1 MPPRRHVQ
9 KSRAIDKTKGLPHL
23 LGAPRDPAPGATP
36 MDFDFSEKSLRLQA
50 AVKTF
55 MAEHIAPRVA
65 EYAALEQQGI
75 YPPPFLDELKAKARA
90 QGLWN
95 LFLPGLEPDQPGTQM
110 SNLDYAPCAEIMGR
124 IDWASEVFNCSA
136 PDTGNMELL
145 HLAGTPPQ
153 KERWLTPLLDGR
165 IRSSFAMTEPD
176 VASSD
181 ATNIRTSIRRDGS
194 DWVIEGRKWFIT
206 NAADPRTKLFIVM
219 GQTSPDRVEAH
230 RRQSMV
236 LVPADAAGLTIVRNP
251 PVMHQVHLNG
261 HCEVLFDKVRVPAE
275 NLLGEEGGGFA
286 LAQARLGPGRI
297 HHCMRAL
304 GAAELALELMIER
317 SLQRR
322 TFGQMLHEHGT
333 IREWIALS
341 RIEIEQARLLVLKA
355 AWLIDKHGTKAARR
369 EVSLIKVIVPRIE
382 VAIANRAMQVF
393 GAKGL
398 TQDTP
403 LPDIWTHGRYLQIV
417 DGPDEVHLRAIAR
430 AEIRAWEKSRTNH
443 P

>member
-1 MPPRRHVQ
+1 
-9 KSRAIDKTKGLPHL
+9 
-23 LGAPRDPAPGATP
+23 
-36 MDFDFSEKSLRLQA
+36 MDFAFSEKSQRIQA
-50 AVKTF
+50 AVKQF
-55 MAEHIAPRVA
+55 MDEHVAPREA
-65 EYAALEQQGI
+65 EFAELEDKGVF
-75 YPPPFLDELKAKARA
+75 PPPFMEELKAKARA

-95 LFLPGLEPDQPGTQM
+95 LFLPGLKSDEPGTQM

-145 HLAGTPPQ
+145 HLAASSSQ
-153 KERWLTPLLDGR
+153 KEQWLKPLLEGR
-165 IRSSFAMTEPD
+165 IRSSFAMTEPE

-181 ATNIRTSIRRDGS
+181 ATNIRTAITRDGGE
-194 DWVIEGRKWFIT
+194 WVISGRKWMIT
-206 NAADPRTKLFIVM
+206 NAADPRTKIFIVM
-219 GQTSPDRVEAH
+219 GQTSPDRAEVH
-230 RRQSMV
+230 CRQSMV
-236 LVPADAAGLTIVRNP
+236 LVPADSNGLTVVRNP
-251 PVMHQVHLNG
+251 PIMHHVHGNG
-261 HCEVLFDKVRVPAE
+261 HCEVLFDKVRIPAE

-297 HHCMRAL
+297 HHCMRAI
-304 GAAELALELMIER
+304 GAAERALELMIQR
-317 SLQRR
+317 SLERR

-341 RIEIEQARLLVLKA
+341 RIELEQARLLVFKT
-355 AWLIDKHGTKAARR
+355 AWLIDQYGTKAARR

-398 TQDTP
+398 TGDTP

-417 DGPDEVHLRAIAR
+417 DGPDEVHLRSIAR
-430 AEIRAWEKSRTNH
+430 AEVRAMEKRMGKPS
-443 P
+443 

>member
-1 MPPRRHVQ
+1 MNFEFSA
-9 KSRAIDKTKGLPHL
+9 KSQRIQGLLRAFIAEHL
-23 LGAPRDPAPGATP
+23 LPR
-36 MDFDFSEKSLRLQA
+36 EEERKL
-50 AVKTF
+50 
-55 MAEHIAPRVA
+55 
-65 EYAALEQQGI
+65 LEEDGVF
-75 YPPPFLDELKAKARA
+75 PLPFLEDLKAKARA

-95 LFLPGLEPDQPGTQM
+95 LFLPELKPDEPGTQM

-124 IDWASEVFNCSA
+124 MPWSSEVFNCSA

-145 HLAGTPPQ
+145 HLAATPAQ
-153 KERWLTPLLDGR
+153 KNAWLMPLLEGR

-181 ATNIRTSIRRDGS
+181 ATNIRTSIRRDGG
-194 DWVIEGRKWFIT
+194 DFVINGRKWFIT
-206 NAADPRTKLFIVM
+206 NAADPRTKIFIVM
-219 GQTSPDRVEAH
+219 GQTSPDRPEPH
-230 RRQSMV
+230 KRQSMV
-236 LVPADAAGLTIVRNP
+236 LVPRETPGLSIVRNP
-251 PVMHQVHLNG
+251 PVMHERHPQG
-261 HCEVLFDKVRVPAE
+261 HCEVLFENVRVPAE
-275 NLLGEEGGGFA
+275 NILGEEGGGFA

-304 GAAELALELMIER
+304 GAAELALELMVER
-317 SLQRR
+317 ALDRR
-322 TFGQMLHEHGT
+322 TFGQALAEHGT

-355 AWLIDKHGTKAARR
+355 AWLMDAHGNKAARR

-382 VAIANRAMQVF
+382 VQIANRAMQTF

-417 DGPDEVHLRAIAR
+417 DGPDEVHLRGIAR
-430 AEIRAWEKSRTNH
+430 AEIREVETRRGKRN
-443 P
+443 

>member
-1 MPPRRHVQ
+1 
-9 KSRAIDKTKGLPHL
+9 
-23 LGAPRDPAPGATP
+23 
-36 MDFDFSEKSLRLQA
+36 MDFEFSEKSLRIQA
-50 AVKTF
+50 AVKAF
-55 MAEHIAPRVA
+55 IAEHVAPREA
-65 EYAALEQQGI
+65 DYARLEHEGV
-75 YPPPFLDELKAKARA
+75 YPPPFLEELKAKARA

-95 LFLPGLEPDQPGTQM
+95 LFLPGLKPDEPGTQI

-124 IDWASEVFNCSA
+124 FDWASEIFNCSA

-145 HLAGTPPQ
+145 HLAATPAQ
-153 KERWLTPLLDGR
+153 KERWLKPLLDGA

-181 ATNIRTSIRRDGS
+181 ATNIRTSIAHDG
-194 DWVIEGRKWFIT
+194 DHWVINGRKWFIT
-206 NAADPRTKLFIVM
+206 NAADPRTKIFIVM
-219 GQTSPDRVEAH
+219 GQTSPERAEPH

-236 LVPADAAGLTIVRNP
+236 LVPAGTPGLTVVRNP
-251 PVMHQVHLNG
+251 PVMHQVHANG
-261 HCEVLFDKVRVPAE
+261 HCEVLFQDVRVPLDH
-275 NLLGEEGGGFA
+275 LLGEEGGGFA

-297 HHCMRAL
+297 HHCMRAI
-304 GAAELALELMIER
+304 GAAERALELMIQRALE
-317 SLQRR
+317 RR
-322 TFGQMLHEHGT
+322 TFGQALHEHGT

-341 RIEIEQARLLVLKA
+341 RIELEQARLLVFKT
-355 AWLIDKHGTKAARR
+355 AWLIDKFGTKAARR

-417 DGPDEVHLRAIAR
+417 DGPDEVHLRSIAR
-430 AEIRAWEKSRTNH
+430 AEVRAMEKKLAERN
-443 P
+443 

>member
-1 MPPRRHVQ
+1 
-9 KSRAIDKTKGLPHL
+9 
-23 LGAPRDPAPGATP
+23 
-36 MDFDFSEKSLRLQA
+36 MDFEFSEKSQRMQA
-50 AVKTF
+50 AVKAF
-55 MAEHIAPRVA
+55 VSEHIAPRDADYTRIV
-65 EYAALEQQGI
+65 EHEGI
-75 YPPPFLDELKAKARA
+75 FPPPFLEDLKAKARA
-90 QGLWN
+90 EGLWN
-95 LFLPGLEPDQPGTQM
+95 LFLPGLKSDEPGTAL

-124 IDWASEVFNCSA
+124 FDWASEVFNCSA

-145 HLAGTPPQ
+145 HLAATPAQ
-153 KERWLTPLLDGR
+153 KERWLKPLLDGR

-181 ATNIRTSIRRDGS
+181 ATNIRTAIRRDGNE
-194 DWVIEGRKWFIT
+194 WVINGRKWFIT

-219 GQTSPDRVEAH
+219 GQTSPDHKEAH

-236 LVPADAAGLTIVRNP
+236 LVPADAPGLTVVRNP
-251 PVMHQVHLNG
+251 PVMHQVHANG
-261 HCEVLFDKVRVPAE
+261 HCEVLFEDVRVPLD

-297 HHCMRAL
+297 HHCMRAI

-341 RIEIEQARLLVLKA
+341 RIEIEQARLLVFKT

-417 DGPDEVHLRAIAR
+417 DGPDEVHLRSIAR
-430 AEIRAWEKSRTNH
+430 AEVRAMEKKLGKIG
-443 P
+443 

>member
-1 MPPRRHVQ
+1 
-9 KSRAIDKTKGLPHL
+9 
-23 LGAPRDPAPGATP
+23 
-36 MDFDFSEKSLRLQA
+36 MDFDYSERSLRIQA
-50 AVKTF
+50 QLKEFIAAHVLPRE
-55 MAEHIAPRVA
+55 AERKR
-65 EYAALEQQGI
+65 LEDEGVF
-75 YPPPFLDELKAKARA
+75 PLPFLEELKAKARA

-95 LFLPGLEPDQPGTQM
+95 LFLPGLKPDEPGTRL

-124 IDWASEVFNCSA
+124 IPWSSEIFNCSA

-145 HLAGTPPQ
+145 HLAATAEQ
-153 KERWLTPLLDGR
+153 KAQWLMPLLEGK
-165 IRSSFAMTEPD
+165 IRSAFAMTEPD

-181 ATNIRTSIRRDGS
+181 ATNIRTTIKRDGG
-194 DWVIEGRKWFIT
+194 DWVISGRKWFIS
-206 NAADPRTKLFIVM
+206 NAADPRTGIFIVM
-219 GQTSPDRVEAH
+219 GQTNPDAPEPH

-236 LVPADAAGLTIVRNP
+236 LVPREAPGITIVRNP
-251 PVMHQVHLNG
+251 PVMHERHPQG
-261 HCEVLFDKVRVPAE
+261 HCEIVFDNVRVPAA

-297 HHCMRAL
+297 HHCMRAI
-304 GAAELALELMIER
+304 GAAEVALELMVER
-317 SLQRR
+317 ALDRR
-322 TFGQMLHEHGT
+322 TFGQRLADHGT

-355 AWLIDKHGTKAARR
+355 AWLMDKHGNKAARR

-382 VAIANRAMQVF
+382 VQIANRAMQTF

-417 DGPDEVHLRAIAR
+417 DGPDEVHLRSIGR
-430 AEIRAWEKSRTNH
+430 GEIRDVETRLGRRN
-443 P
+443 